1 MMAMKGIYN
10 LNGNDIMSNEKPK
23 PIIIKSNKGEDT
35 FPLPITKETDWDDTN
50 QLTNQELKD
59 IYQQT
64 KEDEKLKNNN
74 KVNKYKFRI
83 WIILDPFNWMLLF
96 MLIVVLMF
104 Y

>member
-1 MMAMKGIYN
+1 
-10 LNGNDIMSNEKPK
+10 MSNEKPK

-35 FPLPITKETDWDDTN
+35 SPLLITKETDWDDTKE
-50 QLTNQELKD
+50 LTNQELKD

-74 KVNKYKFRI
+74 KVNKYKFWV

-104 Y
+104 N

>member
-1 MMAMKGIYN
+1 MKG
-10 LNGNDIMSNEKPK
+10 KPK

-35 FPLPITKETDWDDTN
+35 FPSPITKETDWDDTN

-74 KVNKYKFRI
+74 KVNKYKFWV
-83 WIILDPFNWMLLF
+83 WIILDPFTWMLLF
-96 MLIVVLMF
+96 MLTVVLIF